1 MLSSSPPL
9 LSGIASWPWFGRF
22 LWDPLPSIT
31 DAQRR
36 YGPYCIL
43 DSPLSA
49 IHRGRRYVM
58 AIGASYNREILG
70 HPEIFRTGG
79 QVLRGPKGSA
89 QHRIR
94 HGILAMY
101 GEQHRVQRRIMQ
113 PPFQKSAVAANVPIM
128 ADLIDQILGQW
139 RPGETLDMY
148 RQMRVLSNWLAA
160 KILFGNE
167 DFAASIRLGQTIER
181 WFTLD
186 ARARNT
192 FFWLNM
198 PGTTYRRLL
207 RQAENLE
214 ADMLETIKENRRTKI
229 PGSDVLSILI
239 RALDSQQAG
248 MTETDLVAHGVILY
262 GASFE
267 TTANAL
273 AWALFL
279 IAQHPSVAADLHDEI
294 VDRLNCW
301 PPTSQELDALPLLD
315 SVVRETL
322 RLTPPVAFSYR
333 TPIHDVEL
341 GGFALRGGDKIL
353 LSHYHTHRIA
363 DVFPEP
369 NRFKPSRWFSVR
381 PDPYEY
387 IPFSAGPRLCLGYS
401 FALTELKLAIAR
413 VMQRFRINAVRHTR
427 IDGVVSLTLRPRDG
441 IPMTVYT
448 QDRKFAAIP
457 VKGNVHRM
465 VDLPK

>member
-9 LSGIASWPWFGRF
+9 LSGITSWPWYGRF
-22 LWDPLPSIT
+22 LWDALSSIT

-43 DSPLSA
+43 DSPILG
-49 IHRGRRYVM
+49 GRRYIL
-58 AIGASYNREILG
+58 AIGATYNREVLS
-70 HPEIFRTGG
+70 HPEIFRSGAA
-79 QVLRGPKGSA
+79 VLRGPKGSA

-94 HGILAMY
+94 RGILAMN
-101 GEQHRVQRRIMQ
+101 GERHRVQRRIMQ
-113 PPFQKSAVAANVPIM
+113 PPFQKWAVADSVPIM
-128 ADLIDQILGQW
+128 AGLIDQILDQW

-148 RQMRVLSNWLAA
+148 RQTRVLSNWLAA

-167 DFAASIRLGQTIER
+167 DFAASIMLGQTIER

-186 ARARNT
+186 AHARNT
-192 FFWLNM
+192 FFWLSI
-198 PGTTYRRLL
+198 PGTTFWRML
-207 RQAENLE
+207 RQAEKLE
-214 ADMLETIKENRRTKI
+214 ADMLETIKENRQTKI

-279 IAQHPSVAADLHDEI
+279 IAQHPSVAGDLHDEI
-294 VDRLNCW
+294 TDGLSCW

-315 SVVRETL
+315 GVVRETL
-322 RLTPPVAFSYR
+322 RLIPPVAFSYR
-333 TPIHDVEL
+333 TSIRDVNL
-341 GGFALRGGDKIL
+341 GGFALRKGDKIL
-353 LSHYHTHRIA
+353 LSHYHTHRIP

-369 NRFKPSRWFSVR
+369 DRFKPSRWFSVR

-401 FALTELKLAIAR
+401 FALTELKLTIAR
-413 VMQRFRINAVRHTR
+413 AMQRFRINTVRNTR
-427 IDGVVSLTLRPRDG
+427 VDGVVRLTLRPRDG

-448 QDRKFAAIP
+448 QDRQFAAIP